1 MMKTFYSIFLIT
13 ISVSFVY
20 GQAKPN
26 KNEQEITQMLQRLAD
41 ANLKND
47 TSVAEKFY
55 DENLLMTSQS
65 GKVYAKKDA
74 LSDIKNSFEKYENS
88 DFKFIHLDKKIV
100 IVNYQNTRKRKT
112 LEEARFRVTTVW
124 VNKKDGWK
132 IVSLQSSKIAA

>member
-1 MMKTFYSIFLIT
+1 
-13 ISVSFVY
+13 
-20 GQAKPN
+20 
-26 KNEQEITQMLQRLAD
+26 MLQRLAD

>member
-1 MMKTFYSIFLIT
+1 MKTFYSIFLIT